1 MRFIPVREVRFRRP
15 MAAAL
20 DADRDP
26 EAQAPQGRVPAPGR
40 VPQLDGLRGIAILVV
55 LVSHF
60 WSYPAGYDAINR
72 LVRTGWVAV
81 DLFFVLS
88 GFLITGILWDARDSP
103 GYYRNY
109 FARRVL
115 RVFPLYYALLG
126 VVFLLLPLH
135 GTSPELQAVIRDRPL
150 YLAYL
155 ANVALVL
162 HGWQLFALDITWSLA
177 IEEQFYIV
185 WPFVVRQLSLRGLL
199 LGLTGTVLVVP
210 LIRTIA
216 WLGFGVG
223 WMATHMLTFFRLDG
237 LALGG
242 LVALGVRHGSL
253 TPALRRVAL
262 CVLAVVGLL
271 LVVLIETDRFAR
283 NSLLVGTIGYS
294 LLAVFFAALL
304 VCSLPAG
311 SRLTRLLSHA
321 ALCRIGVVSY
331 GMYLVHPLCWLVVG
345 AALAKLGMDVHTLT
359 RSALA
364 NAGLAAVVLS
374 IGAYGLA
381 ELSFRYFE
389 SPILAL
395 KERFRSSPRAQRTVA
410 DLRDPRPK
418 AMMVRDR

>member
-1 MRFIPVREVRFRRP
+1 MQGANFARVNIAVRNASIQILPVREVRLRP
-15 MAAAL
+15 PRGRGARHAPAS
-20 DADRDP
+20 DRI
-26 EAQAPQGRVPAPGR
+26 
-40 VPQLDGLRGIAILVV
+40 PQLDGLRGIAILLV

-60 WSYPAGYDAINR
+60 WGYPAGYEAINR
-72 LVRTGWVAV
+72 LARTGWVAV

-88 GFLITGILWDARDSP
+88 GFLITGILWDARESTR
-103 GYYRNY
+103 YYRNY
-109 FARRVL
+109 FARRIL
-115 RVFPLYYALLG
+115 RVFPLYYALLA
-126 VVFLLLPLH
+126 VVFLVLPLF
-135 GTSPELQAVIRDRPL
+135 GTSPALQAVLRDRPL

-162 HGWQLFALDITWSLA
+162 HGWQLFPLDITWSLA

-185 WPFVVRQLSLRGLL
+185 WPFVVRRLSLRGLF
-199 LGLTGTVLVVP
+199 LGLIGTVVVVP

-242 LVALGVRHGSL
+242 LVALGVRHGLL
-253 TPALRRVAL
+253 TPALRRVAMS
-262 CVLAVVGLL
+262 VLAVVGAL

-304 VCSLPAG
+304 FCCLPAG
-311 SRLTRLLSHA
+311 SHLTRTFSHP

-331 GMYLVHPLCWLVVG
+331 GIYLVHPLCLLAVAG
-345 AALAKLGMDVHTLT
+345 ALAKVGMDVHTLT
-359 RSALA
+359 GWPLV
-364 NAGLAAVVLS
+364 NAGLPFVLCS
-374 IGAYGLA
+374 LSAYGLA

-395 KERFRSSPRAQRTVA
+395 KERFRPRGA
-410 DLRDPRPK
+410 DAPATARARENTTP
-418 AMMVRDR
+418 

>member
-1 MRFIPVREVRFRRP
+1 MT
-15 MAAAL
+15 
-20 DADRDP
+20 
-26 EAQAPQGRVPAPGR
+26 APSR
-40 VPQLDGLRGIAILVV
+40 VPQLDGLRGIAVLVV

-60 WSYPAGYDAINR
+60 WGYPAGYDAINR
-72 LVRTGWVAV
+72 LVGTGWVAV

-88 GFLITGILWDARDSP
+88 GFLITGILLDARDSP

-126 VVFLLLPLH
+126 VVFLLLPLF
-135 GTSPELQAVIRDRPL
+135 GSSPELHAVLRDRPL

-155 ANVALVL
+155 ANVAIVL
-162 HGWQLFALDITWSLA
+162 HGWQLFPLDITWSLA
-177 IEEQFYIV
+177 VEEQFYIV
-185 WPFVVRQLSLRGLL
+185 WPFVVRRLSPRGLL
-199 LGLTGTVLVVP
+199 LGLAGTVVVVP
-210 LIRTIA
+210 LIRTVA
-216 WLGFGVG
+216 WLFGVG

-242 LVALGVRHGSL
+242 LVALAVRHGSL

-262 CVLAVVGLL
+262 CVLAVVGPL
-271 LVVLIETDRFAR
+271 LVVLIETGRFAR

-304 VCSLPAG
+304 VRCLPAG
-311 SRLTRLLSHA
+311 SHLTRLLSHA

-331 GMYLVHPLCWLVVG
+331 GIYLVHPLCWLVVG
-345 AALAKLGMDVHTLT
+345 TALATLGMDVDTLT
-359 RSALA
+359 RSPLA
-364 NAGLAAVVLS
+364 NAGLAVVLPS
-374 IGAYGLA
+374 IAAYGIA

-395 KERFRSSPRAQRTVA
+395 KERFRSSGPSSEDV
-410 DLRDPRPK
+410 LR
-418 AMMVRDR
+418 VR